1 VSDKLTQ
8 ELTDAVVI
16 NINKAILQ
24 AVAVKPSSPLINL
37 EDATLEQIKEFLRS
51 KHTATWSIF
60 SVSRTD
66 SLEKAA
72 TWFQGELNQ
81 FHAFLYRNEEY
92 TAKFAG

>member
-1 VSDKLTQ
+1 MSDKLTQ

-37 EDATLEQIKEFLRS
+37 EDATIEQIKDFLRS
-51 KHTATWSIF
+51 KHTGTWGIY
-60 SVSRTD
+60 SVARSD

-72 TWFQGELNQ
+72 TWFQGELSK
-81 FHAFLYRNEEY
+81 FHTFLYRNEEY
-92 TAKFAG
+92 TAAFD

>member
-24 AVAVKPSSPLINL
+24 AVAQKPSSPLINL
-37 EDATLEQIKEFLRS
+37 EDATIEQIKEFLGS
-51 KHTATWSIF
+51 KHTSNWSIF
-60 SVSRTD
+60 SISSED

-72 TWFQGELNQ
+72 TWFQGELGK

-92 TAKFAG
+92 TATFVG